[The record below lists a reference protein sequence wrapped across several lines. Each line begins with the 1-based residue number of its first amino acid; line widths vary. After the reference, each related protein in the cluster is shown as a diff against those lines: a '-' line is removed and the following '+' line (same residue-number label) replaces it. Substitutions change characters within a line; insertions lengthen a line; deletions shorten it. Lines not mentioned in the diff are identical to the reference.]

1 MASPDRSRSPL
12 IERLLE
18 RPRDFSFFQLVKLL
32 KRESPGAALPGGPGP
47 AGRENVRFRP
57 SLGIGFPP
65 GDIHALAP
73 IGSDAESDSGSE
85 PRRWRVEV
93 NFMGLYG
100 PSSPMPTHFAEDFL
114 WAAGGDGDA
123 ARDFV
128 DLFHHRILSFV
139 FRAWLKYRHGE
150 QFDAKTPDD
159 FSRRALCLLG
169 LGTPGMEKGAQLRL
183 LPLLRAAG
191 LLADRH
197 RSAAGLEQYLRAHLD
212 LTTLHIHPCVESIA
226 RVPRSQLCRLG
237 RPSAR
242 LGDTA
247 VLGERMVDLAGT
259 FRIEIGPTDVP
270 SARRFLPGSAD
281 LVKLVRLARLYV
293 HDPLHIELRLRIRA
307 ESVPPLR
314 LTERAQLG
322 LGHLTWLSPD
332 GRHEGQATVSLRPYD
347 PLYEKRAA
355 PPRAPLEESSIRPA
369 PAVTVRPATGT
380 LQRRPTPR
388 VTSLRRP

>member
-1 MASPDRSRSPL
+1 MASPDRPRSPL
-12 IERLLE
+12 IDRLLE

-32 KRESPGAALPGGPGP
+32 KRESPGSTLPGGPGP
-47 AGRENVRFRP
+47 AGRESVRFRP

-65 GDIHALAP
+65 GDIHDLTP
-73 IGSDAESDSGSE
+73 LEGDDE
-85 PRRWRVEV
+85 PGARPRWRVEV

-100 PSSPMPTHFAEDFL
+100 PSSPMPTHFSEDFM
-114 WAAGGDGDA
+114 WAGSDADA

-139 FRAWLKYRHGE
+139 FRAWLKYRHDE
-150 QFDAKTPDD
+150 QFDAKGLDD

-169 LGTPGMEKGAQLRL
+169 LGTAGMEKGAKLPL
-183 LPLLRAAG
+183 APLLRRAG

-212 LTTLHIHPCVESIA
+212 LATLRIHPCVESTA
-226 RVPRSQLCRLG
+226 HVPRSQLCRLG

-247 VLGERMVDLAGT
+247 VLGERMVDLSGT

-270 SARRFLPGSAD
+270 SARRFLPGSPD
-281 LVKLVRLARLYV
+281 LVKLVRLTRLYV
-293 HDPLHIELRLRIRA
+293 HDPLHIELSLRIRA

-332 GRHEGQATVSLRPYD
+332 GRHEGRATVSLRPWD

-355 PPRAPLEESSIRPA
+355 PARAPLEESSVRPA
-369 PAVTVRPATGT
+369 PAVTVRPATGN

>member
-1 MASPDRSRSPL
+1 MASPDRPRSPL

-32 KRESPGAALPGGPGP
+32 RRETPGAPLPGGPGP
-47 AGRENVRFRP
+47 AERENLRFRP

-65 GDIHALAP
+65 ADIHELTA
-73 IGSDAESDSGSE
+73 IGKDEETGES
-85 PRRWRVEV
+85 RRWRVEV

-100 PSSPMPTHFAEDFL
+100 PSSPMPTHFSEDFL
-114 WAAGGDGDA
+114 WAAGTDGDS

-128 DLFHHRILSFV
+128 DLFHHRIISFV
-139 FRAWLKYRHGE
+139 FRAWLKYRHDE
-150 QFDAKTPDD
+150 QFDPKALDD
-159 FSRRALCLLG
+159 FSRRMLCLLG
-169 LGTPGMEKGAQLRL
+169 LGTTGMEKGTQLAL
-183 LPLLRAAG
+183 LPLLRSAG

-197 RSAAGLEQYLRAHLD
+197 RSAAGLEQYLRAHLG
-212 LTTLHIHPCVESIA
+212 LETLRIRPCVESTAHI
-226 RVPRSQLCRLG
+226 PRSQRLRLG

-247 VLGERMVDLAGT
+247 VLGEQMVDLAGT

-281 LVKLVRLARLYV
+281 LVKLVRLTRLYV
-293 HDPLHIELRLRIRA
+293 HDPLKIELRLRIRA

-322 LGHLTWLSPD
+322 LGHLTWLSP
-332 GRHEGQATVSLRPYD
+332 GGNLEGQATVSLRPYD
-347 PLYEKRAA
+347 PLFEKRAA
-355 PPRAPLEESSIRPA
+355 PARAPLDDSSVRPA
-369 PAVTVRPATGT
+369 PAVTVRPATGS

-388 VTSLRRP
+388 ITSLRRP